1 MVLTYAMNVMKKQ
14 VENLHSLD
22 YQLQEENKQLDWNG
36 LIEVKKRLVSVMNE
50 RLLDLERSAKGGNNQ
65 YAMYAEEVLVPV
77 SPEQYKELV
86 ELFGIPFRSIVGEKL
101 NRCMR
106 SLRRHT
112 QLETSASPT
121 SPEAYSP
128 TSKVVEIPRDCYWI
142 KMAGMEKNHYTMYV
156 WLLQMV

>member
-1 MVLTYAMNVMKKQ
+1 MSKYLNWNNRYSVYLNPLKSELQLLFHSIRAHKKLYQKLQKSNAYAMNVMKKQ

-77 SPEQYKELV
+77 SPEQ
-86 ELFGIPFRSIVGEKL
+86 
-101 NRCMR
+101 
-106 SLRRHT
+106 
-112 QLETSASPT
+112 
-121 SPEAYSP
+121 
-128 TSKVVEIPRDCYWI
+128 
-142 KMAGMEKNHYTMYV
+142 
-156 WLLQMV
+156 